1 MLKGRAEGCVLASAQ
16 SEDTAEEAG
25 GEERGERRE
34 ERGEGREER
43 GEGARGERESRNT
56 RLLPLPPSRQLLGGP
71 GRKHARWSILR
82 IFEKSGLPEG
92 ARGAPAAEAP
102 PAGLPRRPFIEA

>member
-1 MLKGRAEGCVLASAQ
+1 MRRDAEGCVLASTSAP

-25 GEERGERRE
+25 RGERGEGSEERGERE
-34 ERGEGREER
+34 SEHT
-43 GEGARGERESRNT
+43 GAAPSASR
-56 RLLPLPPSRQLLGGP
+56 RP
-71 GRKHARWSILR
+71 GRKQARWSILR
-82 IFEKSGLPEG
+82 IFEKSGLSEG